1 MTERHA
7 LLLIAVIAGV
17 TALLR
22 FLPFLIFG
30 GGRKTPAYILYLGRV
45 LPHAVMGMLVI
56 FCLKNVR
63 LLAAPHGLPELIAGA
78 LVVALHSWRRNT
90 LLSILCGTLC
100 YMALVQFVF

>member
-1 MTERHA
+1 MTDLHA
-7 LLLIAVIAGV
+7 LLLVAVIAGV

-30 GGRKTPAYILYLGRV
+30 GGRKTPAYVLYLGRV

-63 LLAAPHGLPELIAGA
+63 LLAAPHGLPEFIAGV